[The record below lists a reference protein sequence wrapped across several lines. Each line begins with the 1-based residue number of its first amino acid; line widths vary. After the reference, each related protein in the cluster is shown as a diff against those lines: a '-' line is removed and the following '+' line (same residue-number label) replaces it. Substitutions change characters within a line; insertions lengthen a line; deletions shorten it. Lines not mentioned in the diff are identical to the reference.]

1 MIRSIFVFDAP
12 VFLRYRSPSLRSPT
26 LTAITTMPSAD
37 ARESPAAR
45 PWSPRQAERTPRV
58 RRPRPSEAYGFA
70 GTIAAA
76 AAAAAYLAW
85 AYAPEPWLR
94 SLGATYYP
102 SKHWALAVPAFV
114 AVAAAQGVVLYMASN
129 FLLAAPPACLH
140 TITGQTVRT
149 DGFRSSHF
157 TSSETV
163 GVSLRADDDLR

>member
-1 MIRSIFVFDAP
+1 M
-12 VFLRYRSPSLRSPT
+12 L
-26 LTAITTMPSAD
+26 
-37 ARESPAAR
+37 
-45 PWSPRQAERTPRV
+45 V
-58 RRPRPSEAYGFA
+58 R
-70 GTIAAA
+70 
-76 AAAAAYLAW
+76 
-85 AYAPEPWLR
+85 
-94 SLGATYYP
+94 
-102 SKHWALAVPAFV
+102 HWALAVPAFV